1 MVLLGALN
9 TVYSINIKV
18 VVSAMIN
25 VVSLLIVC
33 YLEMAA
39 GISHNMAV
47 GLETW
52 LSSVGKHQNIVL
64 YNICSVSE

>member
-52 LSSVGKHQNIVL
+52 LSM
-64 YNICSVSE
+64 